1 MSEKAEPA
9 FVEKTL
15 TAENTW
21 TDELQVDAEELVS
34 ISAIGNSFTGTTV
47 LQRKL
52 PGQTTFQSVA
62 NPDGSVGWTSKD
74 IQATYQ
80 ADERCSLR
88 LGVPTGGFAG
98 TSVACR
104 LGKG

>member
-9 FVEKTL
+9 AVSKTL

-34 ISAIGNSFTGTTV
+34 VSAIGNSFTGTTV

-52 PGQTTFQSVA
+52 PGQTTFQSIA
-62 NPDGSVGWTSKD
+62 NPDGSVGWTNKD
-74 IQATYQ
+74 IQTTYQ
-80 ADERCSLR
+80 ADERCTVR
-88 LGVPTGGFAG
+88 MGVPTGGMAG
-98 TSVACR
+98 TEVTCR